1 MLTLVHTWFTIHG
14 SVSAMIVFVSVM
26 RQMINDRTSISG
38 LCFGIITCNFGQDFV
53 LAGSSAGLSLFLS
66 LLQIFVVFFFS
77 YLGKRIPSG

>member
-1 MLTLVHTWFTIHG
+1 MHTWFTIHG

-53 LAGSSAGLSLFLS
+53 LAGSSAGLSLFFSLS
-66 LLQIFVVFFFS
+66 LLQIFVGFFF
-77 YLGKRIPSG
+77 LPWEAVTEWLEH